1 MPYYAKHLEAIGS
14 EIMEETRISLLNPDL
29 SEEERMNLLG
39 QYNTVLLELAKA
51 YSKTTVEQLYLQEG
65 TVGIYKMNI

>member
-1 MPYYAKHLEAIGS
+1 MPYYVKHLEAIGP

-29 SEEERMNLLG
+29 SEEERMNLLN

-51 YSKTTVEQLYLQEG
+51 YDKTKVEQLYLQEG